1 MEEFKKAPLTYI
13 AQLELLRARGLT
25 VDHPDDA
32 LLWLSHVNYFRL
44 AGYGFLFQKP
54 HDVFIPGTTFEQIV
68 ALYSLDEQLR
78 DAVFAVLTPIEIF
91 MRTRI
96 AYELSRCAGAF
107 AHYDLSLYQYEDRG
121 KAWLAKLEEDTRE
134 SGEPFLTHYKNKYSD
149 FPRLPIWIAIEVM
162 HLTSLSRFYSYL
174 SSDSKRLI
182 SSFAG
187 IDHGVFASWLHTIV
201 FIRNICAH
209 HGRLWSRNI
218 SISPLLPANKPEWQ
232 SFHFNNQKIYAS
244 IAVMEWISRKARLP
258 AGRFAPV
265 YETMK
270 NIAAI
275 DLRFADW
282 MGVPAGQ
289 AIGMCWEAAQ

>member
-1 MEEFKKAPLTYI
+1 MEEFKKAPLDYNEQI
-13 AQLELLRARGLT
+13 DLLSARGLT
-25 VDHPDDA
+25 IDHPTEA
-32 LLWLSHVNYFRL
+32 LLWLSHVNYYRL

-78 DAVFAVLTPIEIF
+78 DAVFAVLTPLEIF
-91 MRTRI
+91 LRTRI
-96 AYELSRCAGAF
+96 AYELSHRAGTF

-121 KAWLAKLEEDTRE
+121 KTWLAKLEEDTRE

-149 FPRLPIWIAIEVM
+149 FPRLPIWIACEVI
-162 HLTSLSRFYSYL
+162 HLTSLSRFYSCL

-182 SSFAG
+182 SSFTG
-187 IDHGVFASWLHTIV
+187 IDHGVFATWLHTIV
-201 FIRNICAH
+201 FFRNICAH

-218 SISPLLPANKPEWQ
+218 SISPLLPDNKPEWQ
-232 SFHFNNQKIYAS
+232 SFRFNNQRIYAS
-244 IAVMEWISRKARLP
+244 IAIMEWIYRKAGLP
-258 AGRFAPV
+258 LCNLEPV

-275 DLRFADW
+275 DSRFAGW
-282 MGVPAGQ
+282 MGVPDGR
-289 AIGMCWEAAQ
+289 AIGMCWEGLQ